1 MAASEEMDVSTQQP
15 STGLGPRIGRV
26 VMIVILLAGIGWAVA
41 NRDSIDPQ
49 LIRQFVDSLG
59 MWGAATFVALYII
72 AALFFLPGSAM
83 TLAAGALFGAVQGT
97 LLSLVG
103 ATLGAAAAFVVA
115 RYVAGGW
122 VRQKV
127 SGRLEAV
134 VKGVEDE
141 GWKFVAFT
149 RLVPIF
155 PYNLLNY
162 AFGLTRIKVSH
173 FTLASFVTMLPGAA
187 AYAYLGH
194 AGQQLAAGTEDA
206 IQTAF
211 IALGA
216 LAALGLISTALKR
229 YKKQKQTMIGQE
241 EFDDLLAGE
250 GDVGVLDVRSEEEFR
265 GPLSPI
271 EGAVNIP
278 IDELEERLDD
288 WRDIPV
294 VTICR
299 TDRRSAKAASI
310 MSPEGFE
317 QVSVLVGGMSEWH
330 ERHSK
335 S

>member
-1 MAASEEMDVSTQQP
+1 MEASEELDASEQVASEQVASEQQA
-15 STGLGPRIGRV
+15 STGLGPRVGRL

-59 MWGAATFVALYII
+59 MWGAATFVALYVI

-97 LLSLVG
+97 LLALVG

-127 SGRLEAV
+127 SGRLETV
-134 VKGVEDE
+134 VKGVEAE

-162 AFGLTRIKVSH
+162 AFGLTRIKLGH

-194 AGQQLAAGTEDA
+194 AGQQLAAGTENA

-216 LAALGLISTALKR
+216 LAALGLISTVLKR
-229 YKKQKQTMIGQE
+229 YKKQKQKMIGQE
-241 EFDDLLAGE
+241 EFDDLLAG
-250 GDVGVLDVRSEEEFR
+250 
-265 GPLSPI
+265 
-271 EGAVNIP
+271 
-278 IDELEERLDD
+278 
-288 WRDIPV
+288 
-294 VTICR
+294 
-299 TDRRSAKAASI
+299 
-310 MSPEGFE
+310 
-317 QVSVLVGGMSEWH
+317 GMSGWR
-330 ERHSK
+330 ERHDND
-335 S
+335 